1 MSADNDT
8 IIAAIEAPR
17 TTYALAGHER
27 ARGAFLD
34 AFAAGRLP
42 HAWLISGPAG
52 VGKATLAWQ
61 LTRHVLAAG
70 QPAGEQP
77 GAGQG
82 ADIGP
87 GHPVSRLIAAGGHP
101 DCRHV
106 HRTAPPT
113 GRAGVRTEITIGD
126 IRALGPFLHQ
136 TPAYGGW
143 RVAIVDTADSLNVN
157 AANGLLKL
165 LEEPPSRALLLLL
178 ADAPARL
185 LPTIRSR
192 CRHLPLRGLQPVEM
206 DDFITGLDPDA
217 AITAAAR
224 VTLTRLSNGCPGRAA
239 KLYENN
245 GLAAYDRL
253 LAILETLP
261 NLDMS
266 AVMRAADDFGGARG
280 EPAYR
285 TFMDLLLWW
294 LRDMIRGAAIAAPGQ
309 PALNQRLIGHPSL
322 IGAWHDAWDQ
332 VRDLAA
338 RADSANLDR
347 KQVVVQIF
355 ANLAAV
361 ANSPATSP
369 PAATSRPAAASPPA

>member
-1 MSADNDT
+1 MSADNDA

-17 TTYALAGHER
+17 STYALAGHDR
-27 ARGAFLD
+27 ARRTFLD

-52 VGKATLAWQ
+52 VGKATLAWN
-61 LTRHVLAAG
+61 LARHVLAAG
-70 QPAGEQP
+70 HPAEQA

-82 ADIGP
+82 GHIGP

-106 HRTAPPT
+106 HRTPPPT

-126 IRALGPFLHQ
+126 VRALGPFLHQ

-143 RVAIVDTADSLNVN
+143 RVAIVDTANNLNVN

-192 CRHLPLRGLQPVEM
+192 CRHLPLRGLQPAEM
-206 DDFITGLDPDA
+206 DDFITGLDPDT
-217 AITAAAR
+217 AITPAAR
-224 VTLTRLSNGCPGRAA
+224 ITLTRLSDGCPGRAA
-239 KLYENN
+239 KLHEND

-253 LAILETLP
+253 LAILKTLP

-266 AVMRAADDFGGARG
+266 AVMAATDGFGGARG

-294 LRDMIRGAAIAAPGQ
+294 LRDLIRGAAIAAPDQ
-309 PALNQRLIGHPSL
+309 SDLNRRLITHPSG
-322 IGAWHDAWDQ
+322 IGAWQDTWDQ

-338 RADSANLDR
+338 AADGANLDR

-355 ANLAAV
+355 AKLAAV
-361 ANSPATSP
+361 AGM
-369 PAATSRPAAASPPA
+369 AAAA